1 MSKLLTLDSINDK
14 VGVKN
19 NSPTKTLDISS
30 NLILNG
36 MLGINNGSTIDYG
49 NKDDILISNGSSSSV
64 SWNSPYFLKVKLLN
78 DDTGLSSDLNDDT
91 TPTYYKIGSN
101 SSAQLKKQFTGSDY
115 SFTNVNNSHWNET
128 NAEWTCPK
136 TGIYKFITQI
146 SFSPTY
152 NNDKIRFTSIYLNR
166 TDVNGVSYIIDS
178 NNYMAEGET
187 TDTAN
192 PYTVKQID
200 NFLQTIALINQNEK
214 VELRAQWEIL
224 DTTNMIIQGS
234 SSNNSTFLIIERIM

>member
-1 MSKLLTLDSINDK
+1 MILKKTVVADDNVPPWFCLSLEDNIENHFIRAKIF
-14 VGVKN
+14 
-19 NSPTKTLDISS
+19 TK
-30 NLILNG
+30 
-36 MLGINNGSTIDYG
+36 
-49 NKDDILISNGSSSSV
+49 K
-64 SWNSPYFLKVKLLN
+64 FKLLN
-78 DDTGLSSDLNDDT
+78 H
-91 TPTYYKIGSN
+91 
-101 SSAQLKKQFTGSDY
+101 
-115 SFTNVNNSHWNET
+115 NNT
-128 NAEWTCPK
+128 
-136 TGIYKFITQI
+136 I
-146 SFSPTY
+146 Y